1 MHSAMLFILKP
12 DTQRTDG
19 MRQWQ
24 LAASWGT
31 ARFERALRWV
41 QLPTDQD
48 VNLTVACPAQQRF
61 TRIVPIGLSANHTL
75 GLACV

>member
-1 MHSAMLFILKP
+1 MHSAMLFILKS

-31 ARFERALRWV
+31 AFCFLSVRASGCN
-41 QLPTDQD
+41 LPQSK
-48 VNLTVACPAQQRF
+48 V
-61 TRIVPIGLSANHTL
+61 
-75 GLACV
+75 